1 MDATGA
7 RSNQED
13 MHMFSNHRSFAWTNF
28 ARRMVLGA
36 VMFALSSI
44 GRADAVPTPS
54 LMPLPAE
61 WSCFPGRLPVA
72 AGFTVAVTGHDDARL
87 KAAVDGLLKRWE
99 ERTGLVLAR
108 GPAATATLLIEC
120 GGPAPEI
127 PQLGEDE
134 SYLLAVDASRA
145 RLRAATVTGV
155 LRGLATLQQLLQGG
169 AEGWQL
175 PVIQIRDRPRFAWR
189 GLLVDVSRHWM
200 PIEVI
205 LRELDGMALV
215 KLNVL
220 HLHLTDDQGFRVESR
235 RFPRLQESGSD
246 GHYYTQDQIR
256 AIVAYAAARGIRVV
270 PEFDMPGHATSW
282 LVGYPDL
289 AAAPG
294 PYEIERHWGVFDP
307 VMDPTNEALYPLLD
321 GFLGEMAG
329 LFPDA
334 YMHIGGDEVNGKQW
348 NSNVR
353 IQQFIRE
360 HGLKDN
366 AGLHAWFNRRVL
378 AIVAKHGRKAIGWD
392 EILDPSLPTDAM
404 IQSWRGPESLAQAA
418 RLGHAGI
425 LSNGYYIDLSQP
437 AADHYRVDPLPANT
451 PVASADQ
458 SRVLG
463 GEGTMWAEWVTP
475 ETIDSRIWPRMA
487 AIAERLWSPQS
498 VTDVDDMYRR
508 LAIVSGR
515 LEEAGLQHESNLD
528 PMLHRFAGG
537 SATPNELGALRTF
550 IGLVEPVK
558 GYHRGEYQPDI
569 TQASLLDGLAD
580 CARPDSSVARNFSRS
595 VDHFLFDAG
604 ERNPAVAAELARQL
618 AVWRTT
624 AHDLVRNLAPHSPRV
639 QEIVPLLQGLDETCR
654 VGEEALHAIADC
666 QPCPDDWR
674 REKLAALARAGQ
686 PQAAVEIM
694 AVAPLRRLV
703 CAAAAEA
710 QRATLTPEA
719 WRTVVEH
726 AAAAASDAGS

>member
-1 MDATGA
+1 
-7 RSNQED
+7 
-13 MHMFSNHRSFAWTNF
+13 MFPHYCSFAWTKH
-28 ARRMVLGA
+28 ARRVVLGA

-44 GRADAVPTPS
+44 GRAAAVPTPP
-54 LMPLPAE
+54 LMPLPAD
-61 WSCFPGRLPVA
+61 WSCLPGRL
-72 AGFTVAVTGHDDARL
+72 AVTKTFTISVSGFDDARL
-87 KAAVDGLLKRWE
+87 QAAVDGFLQRWRA
-99 ERTGLVLAR
+99 RTGLDLKR
-108 GPAATATLLIEC
+108 GPAATAALLIEC
-120 GGPAPEI
+120 DGPAPEI

-134 SYLLAVDASRA
+134 SYLLSVDVSLA
-145 RLRAATVTGV
+145 RLRAPTDTGV

-169 AEGWQL
+169 AKGWQL

-189 GLLVDVSRHWM
+189 GLLIDVSRHWM
-200 PIEVI
+200 PVEVI

-220 HLHLTDDQGFRVESR
+220 HLHLTDDQGFRVESK
-235 RFPRLQESGSD
+235 RFPRLQEAGSD

-270 PEFDMPGHATSW
+270 PEFDMPGHTTSW

-289 AAAPG
+289 ASAPG
-294 PYEIERHWGVFDP
+294 PYAIERHWGVFDP

-334 YMHIGGDEVNGKQW
+334 YLHIGGDEVNGKQW
-348 NSNVR
+348 NGNVR

-366 AGLHAWFNRRVL
+366 AGLHAWFNRRLL
-378 AIVAKHGRKAIGWD
+378 AIVARHGRKAIGWD

-425 LSNGYYIDLSQP
+425 LSNGYYIDLIQP

-487 AIAERLWSPQS
+487 AIAERLWSS
-498 VTDVDDMYRR
+498 RTVTNVDDMYRR
-508 LAIVSGR
+508 LAIVSRR
-515 LEEAGLQHESNLD
+515 LEEAGLQHEAYLD

-537 SATPNELGALRTF
+537 SATPDELGALRTF
-550 IGLVEPVK
+550 VGLVEPVK

-569 TQASLLDGLAD
+569 TQASPLDGLAD
-580 CARPDSSVARNFSRS
+580 CASPDSPIARNFSRG

-604 ERNPAVAAELARQL
+604 ERNPAVAKELAQNL
-618 AVWRTT
+618 ADWHK
-624 AHDLVRNLAPHSPRV
+624 AAQDLVQNLAPHSPRV
-639 QEIVPLLQGLDETCR
+639 QEIEPLLQSLAEICR
-654 VGEEALHAIADC
+654 VGEEALHAIASR
-666 QPCPDDWR
+666 QPCSDDWR
-674 REKLAALARAGQ
+674 REKLAVLARAGQ
-686 PQAAVEIM
+686 PQAAVEIVV
-694 AVAPLRRLV
+694 VAPVRRLV

-710 QRATLTPEA
+710 QRSTLTPQA
-719 WRTVVEH
+719 WRTAVEQ
-726 AAAAASDAGS
+726 AASVP

>member
-13 MHMFSNHRSFAWTNF
+13 MHMFSNHRSFAWTNY
-28 ARRMVLGA
+28 ARRAVLGA
-36 VMFALSSI
+36 VMIALASI
-44 GRADAVPTPS
+44 GRAVAVPTPPM
-54 LMPLPAE
+54 MPLPAD
-61 WSCFPGRLPVA
+61 STGFPGHLAVTEA
-72 AGFTVAVTGHDDARL
+72 FTVAVTGHDDARL
-87 KAAVDGLLKRWE
+87 KAAVDGFLQRWGA
-99 ERTGLVLAR
+99 RTGLDLRR
-108 GPAATATLLIEC
+108 GPAAAATLLIEC
-120 GGPAPEI
+120 DGPAPEI

-134 SYLLAVDASRA
+134 SYLLAVDASLA
-145 RLRAATVTGV
+145 RLRAPTVTGV
-155 LRGLATLQQLLQGG
+155 LRGLATLQQLLEGG

-189 GLLVDVSRHWM
+189 GLLIDVSRHWM
-200 PIEVI
+200 PMEAI

-215 KLNVL
+215 KLNVF
-220 HLHLTDDQGFRVESR
+220 HLHLTDDQGFRVESK
-235 RFPRLQESGSD
+235 RFPRLQEAGSD

-256 AIVAYAAARGIRVV
+256 AIVAYAAARSIRVV
-270 PEFDMPGHATSW
+270 PEFDMPGHTTSW

-289 AAAPG
+289 ASAPG
-294 PYEIERHWGVFDP
+294 PYAIERHWGVFDP

-334 YMHIGGDEVNGKQW
+334 YLHIGGDEVNGKQW
-348 NSNVR
+348 NGNAR

-366 AGLHAWFNRRVL
+366 AGLHAWFNRRLL
-378 AIVAKHGRKAIGWD
+378 AILAKHGRKAIGWD

-404 IQSWRGPESLAQAA
+404 IQSWRGQESLAQSA

-425 LSNGYYIDLSQP
+425 LSNGYYIDLIQP

-451 PVASADQ
+451 PIASADQ

-487 AIAERLWSPQS
+487 AIAERLWSPRT

-508 LAIVSGR
+508 LAIVSDR
-515 LEEAGLQHESNLD
+515 LAEAGLQHEAYLA
-528 PMLHRFAGG
+528 PMLRRFAGE
-537 SATPNELGALRTF
+537 SATPAELDALRT
-550 IGLVEPVK
+550 LADLMEPVK
-558 GYHRGEYQPDI
+558 GYRRGEFQPDI
-569 TQASLLDGLAD
+569 TQASALTGLAD
-580 CARPDSSVARNFSRS
+580 CARPDSPVARDFARR
-595 VDHFLFDAG
+595 VDRFLFGPG
-604 ERNPAVAAELARQL
+604 ERDPAAAAALARQL
-618 AVWRTT
+618 AAWRM
-624 AHDLVRNLAPHSPRV
+624 AAQAVAQNLVPHSSRV
-639 QEIVPLLQGLDETCR
+639 KEIAPLLQVLAEICQA
-654 VGEEALHAIADC
+654 GEEALQAVASR
-666 QPCPDDWR
+666 QPCSADWR

-710 QRATLTPEA
+710 QRATLTPEG
-719 WRTVVEH
+719 WRKMIEQ
-726 AAAAASDAGS
+726 AAAMP